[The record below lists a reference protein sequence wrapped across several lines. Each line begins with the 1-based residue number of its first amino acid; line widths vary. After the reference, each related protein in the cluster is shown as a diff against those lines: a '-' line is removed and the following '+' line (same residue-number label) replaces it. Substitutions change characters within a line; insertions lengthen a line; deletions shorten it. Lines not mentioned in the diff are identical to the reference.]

1 MTFAIPIRRL
11 LALRHEHSDVLLM
24 DYLELA
30 TLAREP
36 GFVTTNELCERWKV
50 SQPQVSR
57 RINALAAA
65 ELLEIT
71 PGGGGYQVHAMRSLE
86 VAA

>member
-11 LALRHEHSDVLLM
+11 LALRGEHSDHLLM
-24 DYLELA
+24 DYLELV

-36 GFVTTNELCERWKV
+36 GFVATKALCERWGCHQ
-50 SQPQVSR
+50 STVSR
-57 RINALAAA
+57 RIGALAAA
-65 ELLEIT
+65 ELVEIT
-71 PGGGGYQVHAMRSLE
+71 PAHGGYQVHAMHSLE